1 MEGMMK
7 KLALAVL
14 FVVAG
19 IFTLALGVA
28 HAQDRVLVNAEW
40 VIEARGGH
48 AEAISINRPLSVHV
62 AIAGVKNADK
72 GFMVRMVNA
81 EDVTSCRVVGGTCRE
96 LPVWRQEGTKA
107 FSQTNLIPPGNW
119 ALLVENNLNI
129 LKRMTV
135 RVFVAAKE

>member
-7 KLALAVL
+7 KLVLAVSL
-14 FVVAG
+14 VVAG
-19 IFTLALGVA
+19 IFTLALSVA
-28 HAQDRVLVNAEW
+28 HAQDRVLINAEW
-40 VIEARGGH
+40 VIEARGAH
-48 AEAISINRPLSVHV
+48 SEVISVNRPLIVHV

-81 EDVTSCRVVGGTCRE
+81 EDVTSCRVVGGTYRE
-96 LPVWRQEGTKA
+96 LPTWRQEGTKA

-135 RVFVAAKE
+135 RAFVTLKE

>member
-1 MEGMMK
+1 MK
-7 KLALAVL
+7 KLALAVSL
-14 FVVAG
+14 VVAG
-19 IFTLALGVA
+19 IFTLALNVA

-40 VIEARGGH
+40 VIQARGAH
-48 AEAISINRPLSVHV
+48 AEAISVNRPLIVHV

-72 GFMVRMVNA
+72 GFRVRMVNA

-96 LPVWRQEGTKA
+96 LPEWRQEATKA
-107 FSQTNLIPPGNW
+107 FTQTNKIPPGNW

-135 RVFVAAKE
+135 RAFVAVKE

>member
-1 MEGMMK
+1 
-7 KLALAVL
+7 
-14 FVVAG
+14 
-19 IFTLALGVA
+19 
-28 HAQDRVLVNAEW
+28 
-40 VIEARGGH
+40 
-48 AEAISINRPLSVHV
+48 
-62 AIAGVKNADK
+62 
-72 GFMVRMVNA
+72 MVRMVNA

-119 ALLVENNLNI
+119 ELLVENNLNI